1 MYDHAISKKIIF
13 HFVVQPRLN
22 DFQCRKCTLSMLKLE
37 ELEATEE
44 IYQSN
49 EKLYDAPWK

>member
-49 EKLYDAPWK
+49 EKLYDAPCK